1 MGPRSTAAVK
11 KALEALQEPRETG
24 AGQAGAPRQ
33 KRAVAP
39 GQEAPLA
46 FLWRGHQIE
55 AAVTTNTDA
64 RHSNAR
70 WRVTI
75 SRDGAFWMIWLLPG
89 ERPTEASLACAL
101 DEHVVRQATKGKS
114 SV

>member
-24 AGQAGAPRQ
+24 AGQAWAPRQ

-39 GQEAPLA
+39 GQEAPL
-46 FLWRGHQIE
+46 
-55 AAVTTNTDA
+55 
-64 RHSNAR
+64 
-70 WRVTI
+70 
-75 SRDGAFWMIWLLPG
+75 
-89 ERPTEASLACAL
+89 ASLACAL

>member
-70 WRVTI
+70 AR
-75 SRDGAFWMIWLLPG
+75 RARG
-89 ERPTEASLACAL
+89 EAGDEGQEFSLVL
-101 DEHVVRQATKGKS
+101 NYRQADTRCRGIIIS
-114 SV
+114 DHNIRAGST